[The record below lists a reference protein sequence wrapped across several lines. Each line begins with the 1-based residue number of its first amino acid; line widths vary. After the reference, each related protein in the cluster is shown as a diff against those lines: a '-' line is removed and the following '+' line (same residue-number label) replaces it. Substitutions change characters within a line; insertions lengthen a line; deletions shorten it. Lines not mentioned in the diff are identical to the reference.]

1 MTILYAAR
9 EVVTWEKIA
18 DHAPSGHLWLVHL
31 VDGTTVPAFGHELE
45 VPGAPRRP
53 GSRPTVRPCFARRGL
68 VLALAVLLAAWVPI
82 VWGVVWLV
90 QAVIA

>member
-45 VPGAPRRP
+45 VPGATRSPD
-53 GSRPTVRPCFARRGL
+53 SRPTVRSRRGL
-68 VLALAVLLAAWVPI
+68 VLVLALSLAPWVPI
-82 VWGVVWLV
+82 VWGAVWLV

>member
-1 MTILYAAR
+1 MTIRFASR
-9 EVVTWEKIA
+9 EVVTLEKIA
-18 DHAPSGHLWLVHL
+18 DHAPSGHLWLL
-31 VDGTTVPAFGHELE
+31 NLTDGTTVPAFGHQLDI
-45 VPGAPRRP
+45 PGAPRRP

-90 QAVIA
+90 RTVIA